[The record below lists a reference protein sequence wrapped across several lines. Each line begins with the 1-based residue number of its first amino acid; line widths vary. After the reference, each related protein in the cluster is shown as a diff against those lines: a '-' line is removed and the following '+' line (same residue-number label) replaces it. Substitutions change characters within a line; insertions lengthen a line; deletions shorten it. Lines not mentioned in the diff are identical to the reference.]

1 MDAIGTAMNF
11 IRKIKNWG
19 VGRGMHSRLALDA
32 AAFGSDVAFLPI
44 ALNAPGRK
52 KGGIRQ
58 EADRQ
63 G

>member
-11 IRKIKNWG
+11 IRKIKNWD

-52 KGGIRQ
+52 K
-58 EADRQ
+58 
-63 G
+63 